1 METIYLNLDAR
12 RVTVCEGAQ
21 DQKACVG
28 QETVCYT
35 VLPRHKPARPEG
47 KAPRPADLDNPYG
60 PCYTRARSF
69 DQLRGKNK
77 PKP

>member
-1 METIYLNLDAR
+1 MAEGWNR
-12 RVTVCEGAQ
+12 RRLRVVRRW
-21 DQKACVG
+21 KKP
-28 QETVCYT
+28 
-35 VLPRHKPARPEG
+35 LRPARSEG

>member
-1 METIYLNLDAR
+1 MAEGWNRGRLRVVR
-12 RVTVCEGAQ
+12 RW
-21 DQKACVG
+21 K
-28 QETVCYT
+28 
-35 VLPRHKPARPEG
+35 KPLRPERPEE

-69 DQLRGKNK
+69 DRLRGKNK

>member
-1 METIYLNLDAR
+1 MAEGWNR
-12 RVTVCEGAQ
+12 RRLRVVRRW
-21 DQKACVG
+21 KKP
-28 QETVCYT
+28 
-35 VLPRHKPARPEG
+35 LRPARPEG
-47 KAPRPADLDNPYG
+47 KAPRPERPEEKAPRPADLDNPYG

>member
-1 METIYLNLDAR
+1 MAEGWNR
-12 RVTVCEGAQ
+12 RRLRVVRRW
-21 DQKACVG
+21 K
-28 QETVCYT
+28 
-35 VLPRHKPARPEG
+35 KPPRPERPEE

-69 DQLRGKNK
+69 DRLRGKNK